1 MSDKGRFLR
10 LGNVDVHVFCICLQF
25 RFCFCAVATLSLLG
39 RLDAVDTDLTAKF
52 VQSCQNFDGGFG
64 SRVGAE
70 SHAGLIYTCLG
81 TLAIT
86 GHLHTCDHGQK
97 CTCARATSISR
108 ENWIIYDSH
117 MSECTY
123 MIVIYVFWIIYVQI
137 ICLQKTHI

>member
-1 MSDKGRFLR
+1 MKLTTGGWLQYVVCRR
-10 LGNVDVHVFCICLQF
+10 CCICLQF

-39 RLDAVDTDLTAKF
+39 RLDAVNTDLTAKF

-86 GHLHTCDHGQK
+86 GHLHTCDQDRLAWWLAERQLPSGGLNGRPG
-97 CTCARATSISR
+97 T
-108 ENWIIYDSH
+108 E
-117 MSECTY
+117 ECHH
-123 MIVIYVFWIIYVQI
+123 
-137 ICLQKTHI
+137 HI

>member
-1 MSDKGRFLR
+1 MGGGRAPAQTEPGL
-10 LGNVDVHVFCICLQF
+10 F

-39 RLDAVDTDLTAKF
+39 RLDSVDTDKVASF

-86 GHLHTCDHGQK
+86 GHLHTADQD
-97 CTCARATSISR
+97 R
-108 ENWIIYDSH
+108 
-117 MSECTY
+117 
-123 MIVIYVFWIIYVQI
+123 
-137 ICLQKTHI
+137 